1 MQEPPEIVQH
11 IITRVNE
18 KKVPAVKSYWTPLY
32 TAFGREGE
40 PYVNAILHMGFDVT
54 SFPLNGRFHDSSRFL
69 GKVIGPGGLSKVSE
83 TFEDFELPSDP
94 VDSRRIMSLFPRP
107 IAYWGYFILL
117 NFHTFNEA
125 YEKVAPGGI
134 LDLSI
139 AIGAPDSFEHI
150 VYPCEEFAAL
160 YHKTEKEALAAAVR
174 AEKAALEAAERTAK
188 AEKEA
193 ADRTA
198 AEEKEKL
205 DAQSLGVQK
214 RYAQDRRGTKRP
226 RDEGRGTWSVQGDSC
241 SVGQNFEGGSISDIF
256 VAASPSLP
264 PAGGR
269 TVGQSPDGSIVPH
282 SPGRGVSRDHYVEG
296 VSNSDIFVATSTSRS
311 LPPAYGI
318 PVPQSPGSGVSRAG
332 RSNTPAPPRSKPIG
346 QTNLK
351 ITGDYN
357 TQKTVVPAQN
367 EDAFLPLL
375 TRSKSR
381 DAKTKLDVAEKC
393 VEKQR
398 ADLKKDV
405 D

>member
-160 YHKTEKEALAAAVR
+160 YHKTEKEALEAAER
-174 AEKAALEAAERTAK
+174 EGKAAFEAAERTAKAKKEEAERTAK
-188 AEKEA
+188 AEKEEA
-193 ADRTA
+193 ERNA
-198 AEEKEKL
+198 AEYKSNA
-205 DAQSLGVQK
+205 DAQKRERDVSGDNHNSNCNFAGHCSSGSVNQPPLEDKAISEDRLIKRRKRLYEVQGARSAK
-214 RYAQDRRGTKRP
+214 ESVQNKLENRELSR
-226 RDEGRGTWSVQGDSC
+226 EGR
-241 SVGQNFEGGSISDIF
+241 
-256 VAASPSLP
+256 
-264 PAGGR
+264 
-269 TVGQSPDGSIVPH
+269 
-282 SPGRGVSRDHYVEG
+282 
-296 VSNSDIFVATSTSRS
+296 
-311 LPPAYGI
+311 
-318 PVPQSPGSGVSRAG
+318 
-332 RSNTPAPPRSKPIG
+332 
-346 QTNLK
+346 
-351 ITGDYN
+351 
-357 TQKTVVPAQN
+357 
-367 EDAFLPLL
+367 ED
-375 TRSKSR
+375 K
-381 DAKTKLDVAEKC
+381 
-393 VEKQR
+393 
-398 ADLKKDV
+398 LKKLENCNDV
-405 D
+405 LKGFCYDKRTDAELDDDIKECDE

>member
-160 YHKTEKEALAAAVR
+160 YHKTEKEAVEAAGR
-174 AEKAALEAAERTAK
+174 EGKAAFEAAERTAK

-193 ADRTA
+193 AERTAKAAKEAAERTA
-198 AEEKEKL
+198 AENKERA
-205 DAQSLGVQK
+205 DAHSRGVQN
-214 RYAQDRRGTKRP
+214 RYAQDGLGTKRP
-226 RDEGRGTWSVQGDSC
+226 RDEGGDTWSVRGESC
-241 SVGQNFEGGSISDIF
+241 SVDQSVGGSIF
-256 VAASPSLP
+256 VGATPSPSQP
-264 PAGGR
+264 PADDS
-269 TVGQSPDGSIVPH
+269 TVRQSTNGSTVPH
-282 SPGRGVSRDHYVEG
+282 TPGRGVSRE
-296 VSNSDIFVATSTSRS
+296 TRS
-311 LPPAYGI
+311 Y
-318 PVPQSPGSGVSRAG
+318 
-332 RSNTPAPPRSKPIG
+332 TPAPPPSKRFG
-346 QTNLK
+346 HTSLM
-351 ITGDYN
+351 ITGDYS
-357 TQKTVVPAQN
+357 TQNIGVPAQN
-367 EDAFLPLL
+367 EDVFLPLL